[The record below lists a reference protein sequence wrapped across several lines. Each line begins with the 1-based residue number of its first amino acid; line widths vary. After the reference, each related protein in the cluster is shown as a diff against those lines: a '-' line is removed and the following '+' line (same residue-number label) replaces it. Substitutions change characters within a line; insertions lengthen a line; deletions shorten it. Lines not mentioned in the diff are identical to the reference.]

1 MANMQRRRRATRE
14 ELNQG
19 EAEMQQAQ
27 ERMQREAEV
36 RGELPLEDQQSV
48 GGGRDQGAEGV
59 SAPPIEDGSLENS
72 QGTPKASP
80 SGAHPVSG
88 STVRPPTMPPV
99 DPPEVPSED
108 QASAGIKTPA
118 DTKDRSKE
126 SAGGSQQKVSP
137 SERLGTAVEGDR
149 DRSVGSLV
157 EPLFTPEQ
165 VQHFT
170 GLFSQAPWLYT
181 QPRSAFSPFLQRPQF
196 LEQEELRAREA
207 SENRDQEMERLKER
221 LMQDQ
226 LEREEMR
233 QSMKFLFEEN
243 RRLMQKLEAQEKQ
256 KEADPK
262 FSTPEEDPRKLKQAG
277 DPQKEAEM
285 FPRSQAADPQRE
297 ARSSYK
303 EAGDHQREARSF
315 SKEAA
320 DPQSEAVMFPWRFG
334 SEEQRHPGQER
345 TGQKES
351 SRSESFAERSLG
363 FMALMMESMKEMQ
376 KKMLEPRE
384 EAGMVRGAVS
394 YTQLTLPPKRI
405 V

>member
-88 STVRPPTMPPV
+88 STVRPPIMPPV

-277 DPQKEAEM
+277 DPQKEAEIPPEVRLQTPKRKLRC
-285 FPRSQAADPQRE
+285 FPEVRLQTPKGKPEALIRRPETTKEKPEAFPRRLQTPKVKRSCFHGGLEVKNSVILAKKEQGRRSQAVVKAL
-297 ARSSYK
+297 
-303 EAGDHQREARSF
+303 
-315 SKEAA
+315 
-320 DPQSEAVMFPWRFG
+320 QSDRLASWR
-334 SEEQRHPGQER
+334 
-345 TGQKES
+345 
-351 SRSESFAERSLG
+351 
-363 FMALMMESMKEMQ
+363 
-376 KKMLEPRE
+376 
-384 EAGMVRGAVS
+384 
-394 YTQLTLPPKRI
+394 
-405 V
+405 